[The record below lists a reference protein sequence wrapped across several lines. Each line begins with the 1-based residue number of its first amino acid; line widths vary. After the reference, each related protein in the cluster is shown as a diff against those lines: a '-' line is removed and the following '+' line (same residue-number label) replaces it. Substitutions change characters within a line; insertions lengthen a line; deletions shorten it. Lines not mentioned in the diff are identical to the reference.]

1 MLEAIV
7 DPRVS
12 VHMRIQDNREW
23 AVTTLNVSGFNYMT
37 SARKTGTKH
46 VPIINQSET
55 NQKPIK
61 NQAESN

>member
-23 AVTTLNVSGFNYMT
+23 AVSTLNVSGFNYMT

-55 NQKPIK
+55 NQ
-61 NQAESN
+61 